1 MTKKRILV
9 FSPHPDDAE
18 YGAWG
23 FLNQNR
29 HEDITVVLVSGIV
42 DRLYEAKRA
51 IVELGA
57 NSIELGAADGSIRAD
72 ANLVAHLD
80 KLFGEADLA
89 LCPFPDDTHSDHRE
103 VAKAVK
109 AGARR
114 KKINVLFYA
123 TPSTDLSFAPN
134 VFVPLTNDDR
144 EARANVLSKH
154 ESQKYQDYFSE
165 QHLEAK
171 DRFWGY
177 RIGVEFAEPYSA
189 YKLIF

>member
-1 MTKKRILV
+1 MTKRRIVV

-29 HEDITVVLVSGIV
+29 HEEITIVLVSGAV
-42 DRLYEAKRA
+42 DRLHEATNA
-51 IVELGA
+51 IFELGFK
-57 NSIELGAADGSIRAD
+57 IIGLGEIDGSIKAN
-72 ANLVAHLD
+72 ANLVGYVD
-80 KLFGEADLA
+80 KLFSEADLV

-103 VAKAVK
+103 VAIAIK

-114 KKINVLFYA
+114 KKVDVLFYA

-134 VFVPLTNDDR
+134 VFVPLTSNDR
-144 EARANVLSKH
+144 EERAKALTQHETQKH
-154 ESQKYQDYFSE
+154 QDYFSE
-165 QHLEAK
+165 NHLGAK

-177 RIGVEFAEPYSA
+177 RIGVEFAEPFFA
-189 YKLIF
+189 YKIIL

>member
-1 MTKKRILV
+1 MAKKRIVV

-29 HEDITVVLVSGIV
+29 HEAITIVLVSGEV
-42 DRLYEAKRA
+42 GRLHEATKA
-51 IVELGA
+51 IFELEADIIGLGA
-57 NSIELGAADGSIRAD
+57 IDGSIKAD
-72 ANLVAHLD
+72 PGLVGHID
-80 KLFGEADLA
+80 TLFRDAELV
-89 LCPFPDDTHSDHRE
+89 LCPYPDDTHSDHRE
-103 VAKAVK
+103 VALAVK

-114 KKINVLFYA
+114 KQVGVLFYA
-123 TPSTDLSFAPN
+123 TPSTDLTFVPN
-134 VFVPLTNDDR
+134 VFVPLSSEDR
-144 EARANVLSKH
+144 EARARVLSKH
-154 ESQKYQDYFSE
+154 ESQRHQDYFSA

-177 RIGVEFAEPYSA
+177 RIGTEFAEPFSA